1 MVKRKKLSIGSCISL
16 FLFLLVVL
24 FPFYWMLIS
33 SVKNFGEL
41 FAWPPVFWPR
51 NWGIRAYV
59 EALFSYGF
67 INYALNSLYV
77 TLLTVFLTLVISVAG
92 AYAIARLRFPG
103 RSLVSN
109 LVLLVYTLPPVL
121 LVIPLYLIVSRLRLQ
136 DNLNGLLVAYLSQTL
151 PVGIYMLASYL
162 VTIPR
167 DIEEAALVDGC
178 SRPQVVIKVILPL
191 ATPALTVVILYTF
204 MIAWNEFLFAMV
216 FLNSQEKFTLP
227 IGLNHLF
234 SGYHQPWDIIMAASM
249 IITLPIIFLFLI
261 LERYIVGG
269 ITAGAVKG

>member
-1 MVKRKKLSIGSCISL
+1 MVKKGLNIVSRLSL
-16 FLFLLVVL
+16 VFFFLIVL

-41 FAWPPVFWPR
+41 FAWPPVFWPQSW
-51 NWGIRAYV
+51 NLHSYS

-67 INYALNSLYV
+67 INYALNSLYI
-77 TLLTVFLTLVISVAG
+77 TLLTVILTLIISIAG

-103 RSLVSN
+103 KSLVSN

-121 LVIPLYLIVSRLRLQ
+121 LVIPLYLIVSRVNLQ
-136 DNLNGLLVAYLSQTL
+136 DNLNGLLIAYLSQTL
-151 PVGIYMLASYL
+151 PVGIYMLASYFM
-162 VTIPR
+162 TIPR

-178 SRPQVVIKVILPL
+178 SRPQVIRKVILPL
-191 ATPALTVVILYTF
+191 ATPALTVVVLYTF
-204 MIAWNEFLFAMV
+204 MIAWNEFLFTMV

-261 LERYIVGG
+261 LEKYIVGG

>member
-1 MVKRKKLSIGSCISL
+1 MVKKRLSVGSWISL
-16 FLFLLVVL
+16 VLFLLVVL

-51 NWGIRAYV
+51 SWGIRAYV

-67 INYALNSLYV
+67 INYALNSLYI
-77 TLLTVFLTLVISVAG
+77 TLLTVFLTLVMSIAG

-121 LVIPLYLIVSRLRLQ
+121 LVIPLYLIVSGVRLQ

-249 IITLPIIFLFLI
+249 IITLPVILLFLV